1 MERSQRVNMLMGMLE
16 KEPNDLFLNYA
27 LGLECAKDLQT
38 VHDAE
43 SQFRI
48 VLSLDETYHAAYY
61 QLGQLFEALQRA
73 PEAIEFYKKGLEQAE
88 IRKDLKA
95 ANEFREAI
103 FLLED

>member
-27 LGLECAKDLQT
+27 LGLEYAKDIQT

-48 VLSLDETYHAAYY
+48 VLGIDENYHAAYY
-61 QLGQLFEALQRA
+61 QLGQLFESLKRT
-73 PEAIEFYKKGLEQAE
+73 PEAIEFYKKGLACAE
-88 IRKDLKA
+88 YRKDHKA

-103 FLLED
+103 F